1 MTSSSKP
8 ANTPATPASS
18 PPASTPTTPASTPAS
33 RSTEEG
39 TSPPATRTAA
49 AGTQE
54 EAGLEFSDPPFSA
67 DDLAE
72 IELADSPFYQ
82 LASKIRQALGER
94 EIVSELGNTE
104 RVHAMDKEL
113 GEYRRA
119 WDDRPEHPPEG
130 RQTRRERQIQAG
142 TGVPAAPA
150 PQRPT
155 AASTAAGSSTPS
167 TPTTPPPP
175 ARTTPPPPARTT
187 PPSAP
192 TSTPSTSTPPT
203 TSTGGSEGKT

>member
-18 PPASTPTTPASTPAS
+18 SPASTPAS
-33 RSTEEG
+33 RSTEED
-39 TSPPATRTAA
+39 TSPPATRPAP

-54 EAGLEFSDPPFSA
+54 EAGPEFSDPPFSA

-142 TGVPAAPA
+142 TGVPAAPT

-167 TPTTPPPP
+167 TASVPPPPP
-175 ARTTPPPPARTT
+175 ARTA

-192 TSTPSTSTPPT
+192 TSTPSAPTPPVA
-203 TSTGGSEGKT
+203 GGSEGKT